1 MNTEDR
7 KRLMTMSES
16 ELRAALIEAQEDA
29 EINLKAAER
38 NFDALK
44 RVEAENARLIEAL
57 KAICELRTAADCE
70 DVARSALSAPEEKP

>member
-7 KRLMTMSES
+7 KRLMLLSES

-44 RVEAENARLIEAL
+44 RVEAENARLREAL
-57 KAICELRTAADCE
+57 LAQQDWYERTLKSMAARLL
-70 DVARSALSAPEEKP
+70 AGKP